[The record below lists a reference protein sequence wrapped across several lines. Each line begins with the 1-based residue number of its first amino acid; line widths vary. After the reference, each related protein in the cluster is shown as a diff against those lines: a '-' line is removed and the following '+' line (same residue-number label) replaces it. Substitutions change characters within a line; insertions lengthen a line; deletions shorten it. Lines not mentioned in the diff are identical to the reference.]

1 MNLNEKID
9 LILQHFAALGDS
21 EVFDNIYNALD
32 FEPKSDGDLR
42 LVKNKMFEEDLIDT
56 RDSHEMVCYIT
67 PSGQEI
73 QNDGGWLKYIE
84 LIDSENSRISELAQI
99 EEDKLRWDAKLSKLK
114 AKTFWPVFIF
124 GVLGGLS
131 GVISLYLNLSETE
144 PAPIEKLSNQ
154 IFDTRWN
161 QESSTVELFRTN
173 ADSSKTL
180 MEALERFN
188 SANQKENY
196 PFARLAQ
203 VNFDTV
209 FLFIDNSNYLTQQM
223 GTTGA
228 DEYLAKLTF
237 TVTELESINFVNLN
251 FEEGD
256 HAVPGT
262 YQRTDF
268 NAKNL

>member
-9 LILQHFAALGDS
+9 LILKQFAALGDS

-56 RDSHEMVCYIT
+56 RDSHEMVCFIT

-73 QNDGGWLKYIE
+73 QNDGGWLRYIE
-84 LIDSENSRISELAQI
+84 LIDEENSRISEIAQI

-131 GVISLYLNLSETE
+131 GAISLYFNLSETE
-144 PAPIEKLSNQ
+144 PTAIEKLDYQ
-154 IFDTRWN
+154 IYDTKWN
-161 QESSTVELFRTN
+161 QESSSLELFRTN
-173 ADSSKTL
+173 ADSAKTL
-180 MEALERFN
+180 TEAIERFN
-188 SANQKENY
+188 SGYQKENY
-196 PFARLAQ
+196 PFARIVQ
-203 VNFDTV
+203 VNVDTV
-209 FLFIDNSNYLTQQM
+209 FIVIDNSDYLTQQM

-262 YQRTDF
+262 YERTDF
-268 NAKNL
+268 NAENL